1 MKLTRLDDYQSWLI
15 EAAGRR
21 IAVDPWLTAEYSL
34 APGHWL
40 FGWRR
45 PPPACGVTPLA
56 HLDALVLTGPFGDHC
71 DPATLAHVAREV
83 PCFAQPAA
91 ARRLR
96 SLGFT
101 QVTALRD
108 GVVVEVAAGVML
120 EPVAPGFPFT
130 RSSTGFVL
138 TAEGQRLALEPH
150 LVDLERQ
157 ATRLENLDVLLIPVQ
172 GVRLLGVPY
181 AMSATRALCVV
192 QRLAP
197 RLVVPTGNDPQRGH
211 GLLSRLF
218 LSYRGSVEAFG
229 ALLAAG
235 APRTT
240 WTPLGPGEVVA
251 LESAPH

>member
-21 IAVDPWLTAEYSL
+21 IAVDPWLTAEYALS
-34 APGHWL
+34 PGHWL

-45 PPPACGVTPLA
+45 PPPACGFSPLA

-71 DPATLAHVAREV
+71 DPPTLEHVGREV

-91 ARRLR
+91 ARRLCAM
-96 SLGFT
+96 GFT
-101 QVTALRD
+101 HVTALRD
-108 GVVVEVAAGVML
+108 GVAVELGPGVTL

-157 ATRLENLDVLLIPVQ
+157 AARLEDLDALLIPVQ

-181 AMSATRALCVV
+181 AMSAERALAVV

-197 RLVVPTGNDPQRGH
+197 RRVVPTGNDPQRGH
-211 GLLSRLF
+211 GVLSRLF
-218 LSYRGSVEAFG
+218 LSYRGSIDAFG
-229 ALLAAG
+229 TLLTAEAS
-235 APRTT
+235 RTT

-251 LESAPH
+251 L